1 MFQDKQ
7 VGVGDFVL
15 LPQITMDGFLD
26 NLKNRHA
33 AGLIYTY
40 IGEAAQ
46 VYIDNYTDGPMLLQ
60 LGYTG

>member
-15 LPQITMDGFLD
+15 LPQISMGGFLD

-40 IGEAAQ
+40 IGEEAAQ
-46 VYIDNYTDGPMLLQ
+46 VYIDN
-60 LGYTG
+60 